1 MVFHHFSLLFL
12 QASISAFV
20 TASAAWALLHLARR
34 RWPSLDA
41 RRSPWLLAQ
50 GIAFA
55 SLILALLPAAS
66 RWSLFASVPAGR
78 AGGEWQVLGTDAT
91 VVLQETAG
99 ALAAPELL
107 PALAWSCSAVY
118 LAGAAWHALRLR
130 RAGRGLRTLLFVAE
144 RLDDA
149 AMAAHPAFARQ
160 RGALPPVLEVDAP
173 ISPMLAGLFAP
184 VLLLPRHMRDL
195 PPLQQQLI
203 VAHEL
208 THLRRRDPLSQHAA
222 TLAAILLWFI
232 PAVHSFRDR
241 LQWALELGCDRAV
254 LAGRSQDE
262 RRSYAAALLA
272 QLAMQVRAGSGST
285 PDMAHAALAFGVRG
299 AQALAERIH
308 LIRDAQPAAHG
319 RVACMAALLLLPVLC
334 GASVLLQP
342 QFAWHD
348 AGEAAP
354 AALSDADNAALALQ
368 APLAQLRVTGSYGS
382 INHPGGRPHRGTD
395 FGAARGTAV
404 LAPADGE
411 VAISTDR
418 YEGGARYGKVLV
430 IEHAGG
436 TRTLYAHLDQR
447 LVRAGERVRAGQH
460 IALSGATGK
469 VTGPHLH
476 FEVSQQGAHVDPQ
489 ALLKGAR

>member
-1 MVFHHFSLLFL
+1 MVFNHILLLFL
-12 QASISAFV
+12 QASISALV
-20 TASAAWALLHLARR
+20 TASVAWALLHLARR
-34 RWPSLDA
+34 RWPSLDT

-50 GIAFA
+50 LIALA

-66 RWSLFASVPAGR
+66 RWSLFASAPAGL
-78 AGGEWQVLGTDAT
+78 AGGEWHALGTGAI

-99 ALAAPELL
+99 PLASPDLL
-107 PALAWSCSAVY
+107 PALAWCWAVAY
-118 LAGAAWHALRLR
+118 LAGAAWHALRWR
-130 RAGRGLRTLLFVAE
+130 RARRELRTLLFVAE

-149 AMAAHPAFARQ
+149 SLAAHPAFARQ
-160 RGALPPVLEVDAP
+160 RAALPPVLEVDAP
-173 ISPMLAGLFAP
+173 VSPMLAGLFAP
-184 VLLLPRHMRDL
+184 VLLLPRHMREL
-195 PPLQQQLI
+195 PALQQQLI

-208 THLRRRDPLSQHAA
+208 THLLRRDPLSQHAA
-222 TLAAILLWFI
+222 TLTAVLLWFI
-232 PAVHSFRDR
+232 PAVHSFRGR

-272 QLAMQVRAGSGST
+272 QLAMQVRTGSSLT
-285 PDMAHAALAFGVRG
+285 PETAPASLAFGVRG
-299 AQALAERIH
+299 AQAVADRIR
-308 LIRDAQPAAHG
+308 LIRDTQPAAHG
-319 RVACMAALLLLPVLC
+319 RFGGMAAVLLLPALC

-348 AGEAAP
+348 AG
-354 AALSDADNAALALQ
+354 ADNAAPALQ

-404 LAPADGE
+404 LAPADGK

-418 YEGGARYGKVLV
+418 YEGGARYGKVVV

-447 LVRAGERVRAGQH
+447 LVQPGERVRSGQH

>member
-1 MVFHHFSLLFL
+1 MGFDHFSLLFL
-12 QASISAFV
+12 QSSISALV
-20 TASAAWALLHLARR
+20 TASAAWVLLHLARG
-34 RWPSLDA
+34 RWPGLDA

-50 GIAFA
+50 LIPFA
-55 SLILALLPAAS
+55 TLILALLPAAS
-66 RWSLFASVPAGR
+66 RWSLFASAPAAQD
-78 AGGEWQVLGTDAT
+78 AGKWHVLGTDAM

-99 ALAAPELL
+99 AQAAPELL
-107 PALAWSCSAVY
+107 PALAWCWAVVY
-118 LAGAAWHALRLR
+118 LAGAAWHALRWL

-149 AMAAHPAFARQ
+149 ALAAHPAFARQ
-160 RGALPPVLEVDAP
+160 RAALPPVLEVDAP
-173 ISPMLAGLFAP
+173 VSPMLAGLFAP
-184 VLLLPRHMRDL
+184 VLLLPRHMREL

-208 THLRRRDPLSQHAA
+208 AHLRRRDPLSQHGA
-222 TLAAILLWFI
+222 TLAAVLLWFI
-232 PAVHSFRDR
+232 PAVHSLRGR

-254 LAGRSQDE
+254 LAGRPQDE

-272 QLAMQVRAGSGST
+272 QLAMQVRAGSRLT
-285 PDMAHAALAFGVRG
+285 PDMAPASLAFGVRG
-299 AQALAERIH
+299 AQAVAERIR

-319 RVACMAALLLLPVLC
+319 RFAGMAAVLLLPALC

-342 QFAWHD
+342 QFAWRD
-348 AGEAAP
+348 AG
-354 AALSDADNAALALQ
+354 ADNAALALQ

-382 INHPGGRPHRGTD
+382 INHPGGQPHRGTD
-395 FGAARGTAV
+395 FGAARGTVV
-404 LAPADGE
+404 LAPADGK

-447 LVRAGERVRAGQH
+447 LVQAGERVRAGQH

-476 FEVSQQGAHVDPQ
+476 FEVSQQGTHVDPQ